1 VCDCY
6 TGETYKCNLTCLE
19 NEVASE
25 AHYYNTALHIYFNVT
40 AQYPNAN
47 LWLTGHS
54 LGGSLA
60 SLMGLTFG
68 VPTVTFEAPPER
80 LASRRLHL
88 PAPPAL
94 KPEDMLIWHYGH
106 TADPVFMG
114 VCTVPQNRFGWV
126 LMGRV
131 LRRLVGM
138 GGMRWSRL
146 VIRGWSV
153 YMIR

>member
-1 VCDCY
+1 MCDCY
-6 TGETYKCNLTCLE
+6 TGKSYKCNLTCLE
-19 NEVASE
+19 NEVAAE
-25 AHYYNTALHIYFNVT
+25 DHYYHTALHIYFNVT

-68 VPTVTFEAPPER
+68 LPTVTFEAPPER

-88 PAPPAL
+88 PAPPGL

-106 TADPVFMG
+106 TADPVYMG
-114 VCTVPQNRFGWV
+114 VCTVP
-126 LMGRV
+126 
-131 LRRLVGM
+131 
-138 GGMRWSRL
+138 
-146 VIRGWSV
+146 
-153 YMIR
+153 